1 MTARLPASTRPR
13 RSLLL
18 FGAAGLALVAALV
31 FAGYAQARLNAAQ
44 QAGLLAQVQQQQA
57 QQRLQQAQLQAQAA
71 QVGAQL
77 LADATRLGVQP
88 AAWAERRTN
97 LRQALLPREA
107 VEALLLTS
115 ARHPGRVFG
124 AEEFEL
130 SVTRP
135 DEGLFTVPDAQAAPL
150 RLTLRGLAL
159 LRTEVAP

>member
-1 MTARLPASTRPR
+1 MTARQLASTRQHR
-13 RSLLL
+13 HLLL
-18 FGAAGLALVAALV
+18 FGGAGLALLAALS

-44 QAGLLAQVQQQQA
+44 QAELQAQVQQQQA
-57 QQRLQQAQLQAQAA
+57 QQHLQQVQMQAQAA
-71 QVGAQL
+71 QVGVQL
-77 LADATRLGVQP
+77 LAEAARLGVQP

-107 VEALLLTS
+107 AEALLLTS
-115 ARHPGRVFG
+115 ARHSGRVFG

-135 DEGLFTVPDAQAAPL
+135 DEGLFTVPGEQAAPL
-150 RLTLRGLAL
+150 RMTLRGLAL